1 MSVHN
6 QYGLFF
12 RIKLISFRNEIQKKR
27 AICSQSIET
36 SLTYEMANFINDYD
50 NSSSNRA
57 DLYDIIKE
65 IQEILD
71 GTWDGIEEENDNLKI
86 SPSGFES
93 IRLDLVD
100 GNAYFI
106 SFDGTELGIPL
117 TDLKAI
123 FEEWEE
129 FVANI
134 E

>member
-12 RIKLISFRNEIQKKR
+12 RIKLISFRNEIPKKN

-50 NSSSNRA
+50 NFIYRD
-57 DLYDIIKE
+57 DLHGIIEE

-71 GTWDGIEEENDNLKI
+71 GTWDGIEEEDDNLKI